1 MQKSFLPD
9 SVKCREL
16 FNDEEDLYRIPRYQR
31 PYSWEKEHINQL
43 LDDLYEA
50 WTTEPESPYFLGSI
64 IVVNESG
71 KDRLSILD
79 GQQRVTTLTII
90 YAVLNDRFS
99 DHLSDTNQKLV
110 RSRIIEKDLEKPR
123 LRSDKQ
129 ADFERSVLDQLR
141 LDEANRYTNAANIVI
156 DNLQDKFDD
165 APDELDGFFRFIDR
179 KIELIRIHTSDL
191 THAVRLFQTIN
202 TRGKDL
208 TVSDLT
214 KSYLLSN
221 LEDDED
227 KDDVIEV
234 WQELTGKID
243 DNYDLLDDILG
254 MYRLYLRATK
264 QKESAYVELKAE
276 FEGQNPKDIV
286 RDIRDFVATHQDI
299 ENTRDR
305 WIFMLD
311 NLTHKRYWKTILI
324 AAKKD
329 GVDYYDQLK
338 EDLVAFYYSYWIGDY
353 TAEKIKLPS
362 ITILEK
368 VKDKADLT
376 EIEQFMAEKRDKDN
390 IPGRVRDGLNADNVY
405 GERWHK
411 RLLVAIEYL
420 LSTGQKVE
428 RIDPGK
434 DLHREHVLP
443 KEYKSAKLAY
453 DYWGKKFDDGEAER
467 LKHTLGNLVP
477 LQYDLNSS
485 AAQKPF
491 PQKTKIYKGDADD
504 KPQSSFDLTLRVA
517 DTDNYTEW
525 TPTAIEDNR
534 DFLLQKTANLLHLS
548 IEDLKPADEAIA

>member
-16 FNDEEDLYRIPRYQR
+16 FDDEEDLYRIPRYQR
-31 PYSWEKEHINQL
+31 PYSWDEEHISQL

-50 WTTEPESPYFLGSI
+50 WTKEPKSPYFLGSI
-64 IVVNESG
+64 IVVNETG

-90 YAVLNDRFS
+90 YAVLNDRFN
-99 DHLSDTNQKLV
+99 DRLSDINQKLV
-110 RSRIIEKDLEKPR
+110 RSRIIEKDLDKPR

-129 ADFERSVLDQLR
+129 ADFERSVLDQLQ
-141 LDEANRYTNAANIVI
+141 LDENNRYTNAANIVI
-156 DNLQDKFDD
+156 DNLEDRFGDTTGNLDD
-165 APDELDGFFRFIDR
+165 FFHFIDR
-179 KIELIRIHTSDL
+179 KIELIRIRTSDL

-234 WQELTGKID
+234 WQELTGVLD
-243 DNYDLLDDILG
+243 DDYDLLDDILG
-254 MYRLYLRATK
+254 MYRLYLQEAK
-264 QKESAYVELKAE
+264 AKESAYVELKTE
-276 FEGQNPKDIV
+276 FEGQNPKDLV
-286 RDIRDFVATHQDI
+286 RDIRDFVTTYMEI
-299 ENTRDR
+299 ENARDR

-311 NLTHKRYWKTILI
+311 NLTHELYWKTILI

-353 TAEKIKLPS
+353 TAEKIKIPS

-368 VKDKADLT
+368 VKNQDDLAD
-376 EIEQFMAEKRDKDN
+376 IERFMAEKRNADN
-390 IPGRVRDGLNADNVY
+390 IADRVRDELNGDNVY
-405 GERWHK
+405 DERWHK
-411 RLLVAIEYL
+411 RLLIAIEYL
-420 LSTGQKVE
+420 LSTTQKIE
-428 RIDPGK
+428 KIDPGK
-434 DLHREHVLP
+434 NLHREHVMP
-443 KEYKSAKLAY
+443 KEYKSAKISHR
-453 DYWGKKFDDGEAER
+453 YWAKKFDDAEAER
-467 LKHTLGNLVP
+467 LKNTLGNLVP

-485 AAQKPF
+485 AAQKAF
-491 PQKTKIYKGDADD
+491 PEKAKIYKGEVDG
-504 KPQSSFDLTLRVA
+504 KPQSSFDLTLRIA
-517 DTDNYTEW
+517 DRDKYDQW
-525 TPTAIEDNR
+525 TAEAIKDNR
-534 DFLLQKTANLLHLS
+534 DFLLKKSAELLHLS
-548 IEDLKPADEAIA
+548 IEDIKPANEGTA